1 MVNINIIIRKL
12 LNFKLGSK
20 IDLSMKEIF
29 DICNTVLPIFKK
41 QPMLIEISSPVNIC
55 GDIHG
60 QYHDLLRIFN
70 KCGVPPKTNYIFL
83 GDYVDRGDN
92 SLEVICLLF
101 AFKIK
106 YPENFFPLRGNHE
119 SESINK
125 VYGFLDECK
134 QRYGAQNGTKIWK
147 NFGKVFNWMP
157 VAGLIAGRIFCCH
170 GGISP
175 DLHTPYDINKI
186 KRPTEIPDE
195 GLLCDVLWSDPE
207 AGENGWGE
215 NDRGVSYTFG
225 KDKIDE
231 FLDNNDLDLIARAHQ
246 VVEDGYEFFNN
257 RKLVTIFSAP
267 NYCGEFDNAGGVMQV
282 DENLR
287 CSFQIIH
294 PFNKEKSNF
303 ISCAG
308 RPCTPPPS

>member
-1 MVNINIIIRKL
+1 MLSINTIIRKL
-12 LNFKLGSK
+12 LNFKLGTK
-20 IDLSMKEIF
+20 IDLSMEEIF
-29 DICNTVLPIFKK
+29 YLCNNALPIFKK

-106 YPENFFPLRGNHE
+106 YPKNFFPLRGNHE
-119 SESINK
+119 SASINK

-147 NFGKVFNWMP
+147 KFGTVFNWMP
-157 VAGLIAGRIFCCH
+157 VAGLIEGRIFCCH

-195 GLLCDVLWSDPE
+195 GLLCDILWSDPE
-207 AGENGWGE
+207 DYLNGWGE

-225 KDKIDE
+225 KDMIDQ
-231 FLDNNDLDLIARAHQ
+231 FLDRNDLDLIARAHQ

-267 NYCGEFDNAGGVMQV
+267 NYCGEFDNAGGVMKV
-282 DENLR
+282 DKNLR
-287 CSFQIIH
+287 CSFQIID
-294 PFNKEKSNF
+294 PYNKNKCNLKTV
-303 ISCAG
+303 AG